1 MTTSETFSRGC
12 PKQEDLWLS
21 AFPVGTEWENIDKIK
36 EFNWNFEN
44 LEKAL
49 EEGGELYGKT
59 VYLFGS
65 TEPQLL
71 YVNGESKIVLIPVI
85 VVVDCLFPPSDKIGI
100 NSVQRENEEILP
112 MKAMKM
118 AWVPY
123 VPLED
128 RLSRIDSLETKIFTL
143 GCTQRR
149 SALKHL
155 KTERVKKFD
164 YCMPYYMPL
173 QPIEDEDDTVIN
185 FLYPLEPPI
194 VDDFN
199 WEMDDYEDFADQK
212 VKDEDLPEDEK
223 EKFKEFLKEKVRE
236 RKRELKQAK
245 EARKKAIDD
254 MDPKKKEAF
263 ENIKFY
269 KFYPVKTPDTPDVDS
284 VKSKYINRYY
294 RNTHYLI

>member
-1 MTTSETFSRGC
+1 
-12 PKQEDLWLS
+12 L
-21 AFPVGTEWENIDKIK
+21 
-36 EFNWNFEN
+36 
-44 LEKAL
+44 
-49 EEGGELYGKT
+49 
-59 VYLFGS
+59 
-65 TEPQLL
+65 
-71 YVNGESKIVLIPVI
+71 
-85 VVVDCLFPPSDKIGI
+85 PPSDKIGI

-128 RLSRIDSLETKIFTL
+128 RLSRIDSLKTKIFTL

-173 QPIEDEDDTVIN
+173 QPIEDQDDTVIN

-194 VDDFN
+194 VDDFD

-212 VKDEDLPEDEK
+212 VKDDDLPEDEK
-223 EKFKEFLKEKVRE
+223 EKFK
-236 RKRELKQAK
+236 AK
-245 EARKKAIDD
+245 EARKKAIGD
-254 MDPKKKEAF
+254 MDPKKIEAF

-269 KFYPVKTPDTPDVDS
+269 KFYPVKTPETPDVDS

-294 RNTHYLI
+294 LNAHYLI